1 MTDQMTDIVE
11 DGVGEEVG
19 TEDTEETGTEDGESI
34 KVFSTRLFYYCLV
47 PGTDQEIAEIVVTDP
62 EVETGGEIVT
72 GAETEEE
79 TGTGAEIEEGETGV
93 TPETTGEFRI
103 FCSEIFL

>member
-34 KVFSTRLFYYCLV
+34 KVFL
-47 PGTDQEIAEIVVTDP
+47 
-62 EVETGGEIVT
+62 TG
-72 GAETEEE
+72 
-79 TGTGAEIEEGETGV
+79 
-93 TPETTGEFRI
+93 
-103 FCSEIFL
+103 LL